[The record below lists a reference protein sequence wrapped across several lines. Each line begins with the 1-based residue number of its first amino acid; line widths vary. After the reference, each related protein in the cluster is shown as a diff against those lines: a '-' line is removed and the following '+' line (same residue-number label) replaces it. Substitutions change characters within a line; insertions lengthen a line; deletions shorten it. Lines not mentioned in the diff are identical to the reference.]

1 MFSMRK
7 KNLKFHSKCGKL
19 PNPFFHVNLA
29 FISVGSV
36 HRREIQ
42 KGENPRVLFELH
54 LLLWPDSNQAYN
66 NNTSYKQLFY
76 WYYELRNGFCGH
88 LAAKQI
94 LLPSRKLHA
103 KKWKQAACADD
114 KKERVIF
121 AVIPVY
127 AQQSKCLLSICL
139 SIYPS
144 ASPLMVLHFFLLPSI
159 FLAVIRFLLSPSV
172 LNSHEMRNVLF
183 GFTSGQ
189 Q

>member
-66 NNTSYKQLFY
+66 NNTSYKNSYFIDITSLEMVF
-76 WYYELRNGFCGH
+76 
-88 LAAKQI
+88 AAI
-94 LLPSRKLHA
+94 LP
-103 KKWKQAACADD
+103 
-114 KKERVIF
+114 
-121 AVIPVY
+121 
-127 AQQSKCLLSICL
+127 QSKYFYLLASCMPKSESKQLVLMIKKSVLSLLLSQFMHSNPNVYFL
-139 SIYPS
+139 S
-144 ASPLMVLHFFLLPSI
+144 V
-159 FLAVIRFLLSPSV
+159 
-172 LNSHEMRNVLF
+172 
-183 GFTSGQ
+183 
-189 Q
+189 